1 MSWDANMGPCMM
13 KWRLLSQ
20 RAHVMVDSVSGARGI
35 IRDTCADGAYPIS
48 LASGAPG
55 PSPS

>member
-1 MSWDANMGPCMM
+1 MGPCMM